1 MMNIEEVKKIAQ
13 NCLNCKNPMCVQ
25 HCPIANPIPQILSFI
40 KQDKIK
46 EASDLLFTH
55 TNASP
60 ICSRLC
66 DVERQCFG
74 NCILKNRNQA
84 VKFCEVEK
92 FLSQSFYNYPS
103 VNASNQ
109 KDVAIIGAGISGLSC
124 AIDLASCGYTV
135 SIFEKSNQIGGVLAQ
150 TIPSFRF
157 DTKLLDVY
165 HQLIE
170 KLGIQVYYHK
180 EWGYNF
186 FLEDL
191 CNYKY
196 IIMALGTS
204 LSKNVLHRNAYLLN
218 GLDVL
223 SQAKKQN
230 ISISK
235 KKVLVIGGGNV
246 AMDVARTLKRLDNQ
260 VHIVYRRDI
269 PNAPANKKEIAE
281 ALEEGIIFDECLAPS
296 KCIFENH
303 RLIGLEVEKM
313 ELITDESSHRKMFK
327 KTGQYQEI
335 DCDYIVEAVGLDADY
350 TYLKKVL
357 PDFFDETGW
366 IIKEGYLKVGQQ
378 IFFATGDYFMGASN
392 FANAAKLAKKTVKLL
407 EEFK

>member
-1 MMNIEEVKKIAQ
+1 
-13 NCLNCKNPMCVQ
+13 
-25 HCPIANPIPQILSFI
+25 
-40 KQDKIK
+40 
-46 EASDLLFTH
+46 
-55 TNASP
+55 
-60 ICSRLC
+60 
-66 DVERQCFG
+66 
-74 NCILKNRNQA
+74 
-84 VKFCEVEK
+84 
-92 FLSQSFYNYPS
+92 
-103 VNASNQ
+103 
-109 KDVAIIGAGISGLSC
+109 
-124 AIDLASCGYTV
+124 
-135 SIFEKSNQIGGVLAQ
+135 
-150 TIPSFRF
+150 
-157 DTKLLDVY
+157 
-165 HQLIE
+165 
-170 KLGIQVYYHK
+170 
-180 EWGYNF
+180 
-186 FLEDL
+186 
-191 CNYKY
+191 
-196 IIMALGTS
+196 MALGTS